1 MSRYQKSKE
10 LGDAHES
17 PVSSRSCFHSPSR
30 SLRRDCRRTA
40 RGCGE
45 FLCATGVH
53 DALKSAAPAVGAE
66 PESTMQD
73 DSAAMS
79 FALSRVWFQQGALPD
94 SVRRGVR
101 KLQLAFFGSSAA
113 ARASS
118 QKHHVSIAT
127 ILSVTGSRSSLGCS
141 TRRFRPLRVSHT
153 RCETAAQVRDTPSH
167 LRVITGVRN
176 WLKPLPA
183 RKPVRCLRTTD
194 QTQRKQPG
202 EQRNAGDVGQDRKP
216 SARHFQSA
224 FAGYNSYF
232 CSDCALRVVLAQ
244 RHFPWRFVVPVGD
257 IPWCPNGGPWQS
269 IQNTATSRRVSC
281 AHVLALFTCAAATPA
296 RSRDISWGVACVY
309 RKPYPRWWDDRIV

>member
-1 MSRYQKSKE
+1 MSRYQKPKE

-101 KLQLAFFGSSAA
+101 KLQLALFDSSAA
-113 ARASS
+113 ARVWRRV
-118 QKHHVSIAT
+118 Q
-127 ILSVTGSRSSLGCS
+127 
-141 TRRFRPLRVSHT
+141 TRHSP
-153 RCETAAQVRDTPSH
+153 
-167 LRVITGVRN
+167 
-176 WLKPLPA
+176 
-183 RKPVRCLRTTD
+183 
-194 QTQRKQPG
+194 
-202 EQRNAGDVGQDRKP
+202 AGDVVAEKIWSATITVRFAAALHTPGVMRAIARAVALSATDRLE
-216 SARHFQSA
+216 SAR
-224 FAGYNSYF
+224 
-232 CSDCALRVVLAQ
+232 ALRISRIAITAPCAVIALAGAIANIHVC
-244 RHFPWRFVVPVGD
+244 HF
-257 IPWCPNGGPWQS
+257 
-269 IQNTATSRRVSC
+269 
-281 AHVLALFTCAAATPA
+281 
-296 RSRDISWGVACVY
+296 
-309 RKPYPRWWDDRIV
+309 